1 MQFEHLQLQTDGPV
15 ARLTLHRPEKINAF
29 NAGLHADLQ
38 SALQHLHSQPP
49 RVLIIAG
56 SGKGFCAGQDLGEDA
71 LQANGDIPDLGE
83 SIERT
88 YNPLLRALNRC
99 EFPIIAQ
106 VHGVAAGAGCGLA
119 LACDLVY
126 AARSA
131 FFVQSFVRIGLAPD
145 TGVSWQLP
153 RRIGLARA
161 LGMALMAERISA
173 QEAAEWGLIWR
184 CVDDDA
190 LTATVN
196 EAAAA
201 LATLPAHALA
211 MTKRLIRAGGS
222 LTLDQQLDLERDI
235 QRELGRTGDFREG
248 ISAFLQK
255 RPPRFNRAD

>member
-1 MQFEHLQLQTDGPV
+1 MQFTHLQLQTDGPV

-29 NAGLHADLQ
+29 NADLHADLQ
-38 SALQHLHSQPP
+38 SALQHLQSQPP

-56 SGKGFCAGQDLGEDA
+56 SGQGFCAGQDLGEDV

-190 LTATVN
+190 LAATVN
-196 EAAAA
+196 EAAATLVA
-201 LATLPAHALA
+201 LPASALA

-222 LTLDQQLDLERDI
+222 LTLDQQLDLERDL
-235 QRELGRTGDFREG
+235 QRELGRTSDFREG

-255 RPPRFNRAD
+255 RTPQFNRED

>member
-1 MQFEHLQLQTDGPV
+1 MRFENLQLQTDGPV
-15 ARLTLHRPEKINAF
+15 ARLTLHRPDKINAF

-38 SALQHLHSQPP
+38 AALQQLHSHPP

-56 SGKGFCAGQDLGEDA
+56 SGKGFCAGQDLGEEV
-71 LQANGDIPDLGE
+71 LQAGNAMPDLGE
-83 SIERT
+83 RIEET
-88 YNPLLRALNRC
+88 YNPLLRALGRC

-161 LGMALMAERISA
+161 MGMALMAERISA

-184 CVDDDA
+184 CVDDDVLA
-190 LTATVN
+190 ATVN

-201 LATLPAHALA
+201 LAALPAQALA
-211 MTKRLIRAGGS
+211 MTKRLIRAGSS

-235 QRELGRTGDFREG
+235 QRELGRTHDFREG

-255 RPPRFNRAD
+255 RPPRFNREN